1 MEANQVSLNSL
12 NLTEY
17 NQAHFHYDFCNPCT
31 YKMSDLRS
39 CKKHLKL
46 IFHLY
51 LYPRAYEG
59 NTYHNR
65 HIKIPTQP
73 LSSDLMILFP
83 RNVCYLTYGDNKAE
97 VRKKKLRVNR
107 HSKSYYLKLKND
119 KKINTIFYLISYFF
133 QQ

>member
-1 MEANQVSLNSL
+1 
-12 NLTEY
+12 
-17 NQAHFHYDFCNPCT
+17 
-31 YKMSDLRS
+31 
-39 CKKHLKL
+39 
-46 IFHLY
+46 
-51 LYPRAYEG
+51 PRAYEG

-119 KKINTIFYLISYFF
+119 KKINTIFYFISSFF